1 MPGASTS
8 WCSSTPSSR
17 ASAAPARS
25 PRARSPPGSA
35 AYGIVGLETLLPLS
49 LELYHNRHLELIEV
63 LRRLTVNPARILG
76 LDVGRLTPGMPAD
89 LVLFD
94 PDLPWRVDTD
104 RFRSK
109 SKNAPFDGR

>member
-1 MPGASTS
+1 V
-8 WCSSTPSSR
+8 
-17 ASAAPARS
+17 
-25 PRARSPPGSA
+25 

-49 LELYHNRHLELIEV
+49 LELHHNRHLELIEV

-76 LDVGRLTPGMPAD
+76 LEVGRLTPGMPAD
-89 LVLFD
+89 LILFD

-109 SKNAPFDGR
+109 SKNAPFDGRPVQGHAVQTVVDGRTIFAREG